1 MAIFPPSHDVC
12 GMYLMFCAQFSFDLV
27 TLIFDLLTFAV
38 CDELSFAFP
47 VHISIFTIL
56 QLSVPELCVTQFD
69 HITITWYG
77 HINLG
82 NYQII
87 INSGMQQVFD
97 QLICIFDVSALKL
110 IAS

>member
-1 MAIFPPSHDVC
+1 
-12 GMYLMFCAQFSFDLV
+12 MYLMFCAQFSFDLV

-38 CDELSFAFP
+38 CDASTHP
-47 VHISIFTIL
+47 THIPIFSIL
-56 QLSVPELCVTQFD
+56 QLSVPELCVTQSD
-69 HITITWYG
+69 HITITWNG

-87 INSGMQQVFD
+87 IHSGMQQVFD